1 MFMFWH
7 YCIKKV
13 EFKRSIKISICVT
26 KEEYENKIIVLQKK
40 LEEYAVH
47 DIIED
52 KKTNLFRSLLRKPKK
67 DEVDIHSLNLFY
79 ECILLISGRYSANY
93 YRNSIHTISVDHNV
107 KDIVIGD
114 GTFKAKTKSK
124 IQKAVRKT
132 GKNKIDLKLD
142 EHVFIDEEDTL
153 YFNRQGKEIKFPFT
167 INSKTIEN
175 YPKKILTANQNNVKK
190 PEIPYEGII
199 AKISSKLKKSIE
211 PNAKKLTDKLTINEI
226 SEIYVPIYEARLV
239 GPKKKVAILRID
251 AVRKKI
257 L

>member
-1 MFMFWH
+1 MK
-7 YCIKKV
+7 IKLLFYK
-13 EFKRSIKISICVT
+13 
-26 KEEYENKIIVLQKK
+26 KK

-67 DEVDIHSLNLFY
+67 DEVDLHSLNLFY
-79 ECILLISGRYSANY
+79 ECIILVTGRYTANY
-93 YRNSIHTISVDHNV
+93 YRNSIHTINVDHNV
-107 KDIVIGD
+107 KEIVIGD
-114 GTFKAKTKSK
+114 GIFKAKTKSK
-124 IQKAVRKT
+124 IQNAVSKT

-199 AKISSKLKKSIE
+199 AKISSKLKKSLE
-211 PNAKKLTDKLTINEI
+211 PNPKKLTEKLTIDEI
-226 SEIYVPIYEARLV
+226 SEIYVPIYEARLI
-239 GPKKKVAILRID
+239 GPKNKIAILRID

-257 L
+257 V